1 MEVSVENTRLMTNSI
16 SGINKEIK
24 VNGQKLETV
33 TCFKYLGSFVSDE
46 DSRPQI
52 LSRKA
57 QTTAALTRG
66 SVPRRPS

>member
-33 TCFKYLGSFVSDE
+33 ISFKYLGSVVSD
-46 DSRPQI
+46 
-52 LSRKA
+52 
-57 QTTAALTRG
+57 
-66 SVPRRPS
+66 